1 MACYTAPAMP
11 VETSRPRIL
20 LAWEGGAGRGHVM
33 TLRDIAEA
41 LGAEAICDAALCR
54 MDHAKELEPYCDSVF
69 QGARLSTNRSRR
81 EAAGNPHVAT
91 WGDFLGDLN
100 FWNPQFLIAQIK
112 WWLETIKAR
121 KSRLIIADFAPCAQL
136 AAQIAGIPSVAVGTG
151 YSVPPSGLDS
161 FPILL
166 PEYSKRVFAEEE
178 LLRAVNMAL
187 AHFGGGLLARLS
199 DIYAG
204 STAMP
209 RTIAGLDPYWTARQA
224 PPLPPLDGRL
234 PRPDGSGEE
243 IFFYFSTSET
253 ENQALVDALIG
264 LELPMRAYIPGAT
277 ASVRALFAEAG
288 MSVEERPVS
297 FEAIN
302 RRSRLLLH
310 SGQHGTLCMGLGMG
324 LGQVAFP
331 QHLEHLFHARRAAD
345 LAPVRIVGDGARD
358 ADEISAAIMEA
369 YETGGGDAAAAE
381 KLRADL
387 FGDAGAVARARILP
401 LIQ

>member
-1 MACYTAPAMP
+1 
-11 VETSRPRIL
+11 
-20 LAWEGGAGRGHVM
+20 M

-41 LGAEAICDAALCR
+41 LGADAICDAALCR
-54 MDHAKELEPYCDSVF
+54 MEHAKELEPHCDTVF
-69 QGARLSTNRSRR
+69 QGARLSTNRARR

-121 KSRLIIADFAPCAQL
+121 KSRLLIADFAPCAQL

-151 YSVPPSGLDS
+151 YSVPPAGLDS

-166 PEYSKRVFAEEE
+166 PEYSERVFAEDE

-187 AHFGGGLLARLS
+187 AYFGGRQLARLS
-199 DIYAG
+199 DIYAQ

-209 RTIAGLDPYWTARQA
+209 RTIAGLDPYRDWRQA
-224 PPLPPLDGRL
+224 PLLPPLNERL
-234 PRPDGSGEE
+234 PRPDGSGDE

-253 ENQALVDALIG
+253 ENHALVDALIG
-264 LELPMRAYIPGAT
+264 LDLPMRAFVPGAT
-277 ASVRALFAEAG
+277 ANIRELFVEAGVTVETRPVPFAE
-288 MSVEERPVS
+288 
-297 FEAIN
+297 IN

-324 LGQVAFP
+324 IGQVAFP
-331 QHLEHLFHARRAAD
+331 QHLEHLFHARRAAE
-345 LAPVRIVGDGARD
+345 LAPVRIVNSGTRD
-358 ADEISAAIMEA
+358 ADEISATIMEA
-369 YETGGGDAAAAE
+369 YEIGGGDAAAAE
-381 KLRADL
+381 KLRPDL
-387 FGDAGAVARARILP
+387 FGDAGAIARGRILP
-401 LIQ
+401 LLQ